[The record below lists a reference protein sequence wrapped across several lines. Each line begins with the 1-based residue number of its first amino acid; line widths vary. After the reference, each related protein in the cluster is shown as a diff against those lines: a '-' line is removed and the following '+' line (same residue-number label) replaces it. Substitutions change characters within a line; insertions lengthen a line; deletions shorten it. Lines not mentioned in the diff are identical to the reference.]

1 MKEVVMPTDT
11 ARSIMQEAQRR
22 RQDRSPDPRLQGM
35 SGSYRFDIE
44 GVGSWR
50 FEVRDGIATITE
62 STGQADCVVRCD
74 EPDFV
79 RIAQGQQ
86 NLLTAFLQ
94 GCVQIDGDYAL
105 AQRLYGFVRV
115 TRERAA

>member
-1 MKEVVMPTDT
+1 MPSDT
-11 ARSIMQEAQRR
+11 ARSIMKEAQRR
-22 RQDRSPDPRLQGM
+22 REDRRPDPRLQSM
-35 SGSYRFDIE
+35 SGSYRFDVE

-50 FEVRDGIATITE
+50 FEVREGIATITE
-62 STGQADCVVRCD
+62 STAPADCVLRCD
-74 EPDFV
+74 EADFV

-94 GCVQIDGDYAL
+94 GRVQMDGDYAL
-105 AQRLYGFVRV
+105 AQRLYGFIRA